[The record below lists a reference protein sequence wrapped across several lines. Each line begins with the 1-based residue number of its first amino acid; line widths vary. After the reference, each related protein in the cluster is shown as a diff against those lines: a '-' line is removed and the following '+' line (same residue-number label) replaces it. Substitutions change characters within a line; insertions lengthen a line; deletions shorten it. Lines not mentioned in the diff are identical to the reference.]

1 MTSEK
6 KGMLFCLGCISVIPG
21 IKNQLVNSMSFHPP
35 IIKGYK
41 YSKCGNSIVLFD
53 FHRKRY
59 VTLNEMKKNLINVDP
74 GRCQIQVKF
83 SSINS
88 IDFFY
93 YKNPA
98 AKFTII
104 YSHSNATDIG
114 YLFGHLLDFS
124 HKACVNII
132 SYEYNGYGQS
142 KKKISEESLYENIK
156 TIVHYSINHLKL
168 PSSSLILYGQSIGS
182 APTIHFASTYNSI
195 NIAGIIIHSGIKSA
209 VSVIYNNTNSRSL
222 PWYDAFKNLEKIQK
236 VKCPVFVIH
245 GTADTVIPFNHGEML
260 YKLSPNK
267 YTPWY
272 VNGANHCNIELN
284 WRDELIS
291 KVRQFILYLSPKP
304 KIQSSKSSYMT
315 HDHTLSISRIST
327 LSSQGFENLY
337 HELDDDDDDD
347 DDNIYDNCQ
356 EYESTSQEYTNNNKD
371 SCYYREKS
379 YPIPKNHTNNHL
391 NYHNTTKSS
400 NKYFNNQSS
409 RMKIEENNTISNSSI
424 SSKSNF
430 THSNTYH
437 PNTSNNSHSHNYYS
451 QTLNSAYQTPSS
463 GNNHQISD
471 QVVYGVSIYDDN
483 INLHANMYSGNCR
496 KPKNFTRI
504 FGL

>member
-1 MTSEK
+1 MSSER

-21 IKNQLVNSMSFHPP
+21 MKSQLVNSMSFHPP
-35 IIKGYK
+35 TIKGYK
-41 YSKCGNSIVLFD
+41 YSKSGDSVVLFD

-59 VTLNEMKKNLINVDP
+59 VTLNEMKRNLINIDP
-74 GRCQIQVKF
+74 GRCQIHVKF
-83 SSINS
+83 TSVNS
-88 IDFFY
+88 IDIFY
-93 YKNPA
+93 YRNPA

-142 KKKISEESLYENIK
+142 KKKTSEESLYENIK
-156 TIVHYSINHLKL
+156 TIVDYSINHLKL
-168 PSSSLILYGQSIGS
+168 PTSSLILYGQSIGS
-182 APTIHFASTYNSI
+182 APTVHFASTFNSI
-195 NIAGIIIHSGIKSA
+195 NIGGIIIHSGIKSA
-209 VSVIYNNTNSRSL
+209 VSVICNNSSSKSL
-222 PWYDAFKNLEKIQK
+222 PWYDAFRNLEKIQK

-291 KVRQFILYLSPKP
+291 KVRQFIDYISPKS
-304 KIQSSKSSYMT
+304 KILPSKSCISNDNT
-315 HDHTLSISRIST
+315 ISISRIST

-337 HELDDDDDDD
+337 HEIDDDDQ
-347 DDNIYDNCQ
+347 DNQDEDIYDDFEDCELGNHDF
-356 EYESTSQEYTNNNKD
+356 TSNDHAICYSRDKSSFIPENYTNNHPN
-371 SCYYREKS
+371 C
-379 YPIPKNHTNNHL
+379 
-391 NYHNTTKSS
+391 HNTTKTS
-400 NKYFNNQSS
+400 NKYFNSQPPRKKTES
-409 RMKIEENNTISNSSI
+409 NTIS
-424 SSKSNF
+424 
-430 THSNTYH
+430 HSNTCQ
-437 PNTSNNSHSHNYYS
+437 SKALSHSHNHCS
-451 QTLNSAYQTPSS
+451 RTLSGTCKSS
-463 GNNHQISD
+463 SSIKSLVPN
-471 QVVYGVSIYDDN
+471 QVVYGVSIYEDN
-483 INLHANMYSGNCR
+483 SNLFANMNSTNCR
-496 KPKNFTRI
+496 KPRNFTRA

>member
-1 MTSEK
+1 MSSEK

-21 IKNQLVNSMSFHPP
+21 LKNQLVNSMSFHPP
-35 IIKGYK
+35 TIKGYK
-41 YSKCGNSIVLFD
+41 YSKCDNSIVLFD

-59 VTLNEMKKNLINVDP
+59 VTLNEMKKNLINIDP

-83 SSINS
+83 SSFS
-88 IDFFY
+88 SVDFFY

-142 KKKISEESLYENIK
+142 KKKTSEDSLYENIK

-168 PSSSLILYGQSIGS
+168 PPSSLILYGQSIGS
-182 APTIHFASTYNSI
+182 APTVHFASTYNSV

-209 VSVIYNNTNSRSL
+209 VSVICNNTNSKSL

-304 KIQSSKSSYMT
+304 KIQSYKPSYMT

-337 HELDDDDDDD
+337 HELDDDND

-356 EYESTSQEYTNNNKD
+356 EYQSTSQDLTNND
-371 SCYYREKS
+371 QAICYYREKS
-379 YPIPKNHTNNHL
+379 YSSPENYTNNLL
-391 NYHNTTKSS
+391 NYQNIAKSS
-400 NKYFNNQSS
+400 NKYFNHQSS
-409 RMKIEENNTISNSSI
+409 TMKTEKNNTPSNFST
-424 SSKSNF
+424 SSKSKV
-430 THSNTYH
+430 TCSNTYH
-437 PNTSNNSHSHNYYS
+437 PNTSINSHNSYS
-451 QTLNSAYQTPSS
+451 RALNSTNQTPS
-463 GNNHQISD
+463 GNNRPISD

-483 INLHANMYSGNCR
+483 INLHANVYSGNCR
-496 KPKNFTRI
+496 KPTNFNRI